1 MENHLGEGVSSAFT
15 LCSTSAYLR
24 QWERNMCWE
33 ITPDSS
39 EGAVSYPKSI
49 LRPFSFPG
57 APGLWQPNTQVLWCT
72 SFPVGRV
79 GRGVWM
85 HCIRQRWLP
94 GYLDQPQDHWGE
106 RHAQGC
112 SREAFLHH
120 QKPGKAVTLH
130 ISLTWLQRDE
140 WGQSVVTAKICSL
153 PRRSCSLSSLH
164 RSNLLC
170 VQSKTK
176 INPA

>member
-1 MENHLGEGVSSAFT
+1 MENHLGEGVSSVFT

-24 QWERNMCWE
+24 HWERNMCWE

-57 APGLWQPNTQVLWCT
+57 APGLWQPNTQVLWCS

-140 WGQSVVTAKICSL
+140 VRVWWQQRFAPCPGDLAAWAPCTEVIYCAYRAK
-153 PRRSCSLSSLH
+153 RR
-164 RSNLLC
+164 
-170 VQSKTK
+170 
-176 INPA
+176 